1 MAKRSKGYKKMIE
14 GMDKAEI
21 YNIKDALKLIKEKK
35 RVKFDETVEMT
46 FRLGVDPRKSDQMV
60 RGVVTLPHGTGK
72 TVRVL
77 VITGDAKKEEA
88 ENAGAEFVGSD
99 DLVEKIQGGWTDFDV
114 MIATPD
120 MMKKMG
126 KLGRILGPKG
136 LMPSPK
142 SGTVTQNVGQAV
154 QDVKKG
160 KIEFKVDK
168 TGNLHVGIG
177 KVSFEVDALYDNALA
192 VADAVNKAKPKVSK
206 GTYLIKACLSST
218 MGPGITLKQDSLKH
232 K

>member
-1 MAKRSKGYKKMIE
+1 MAKQSKGYKKMSDVLE
-14 GMDKAEI
+14 KGKSYDV
-21 YNIKDALKLIKEKK
+21 KDALQLLKDNT

-60 RGVVTLPHGTGK
+60 RGVVSLPHGTGK
-72 TVRVL
+72 TIKVL
-77 VITGDAKKEEA
+77 VLTGDAKKAEAEEA
-88 ENAGAEFVGSD
+88 GADFVGD
-99 DLVEKIQGGWTDFDV
+99 DDIVAKIQKGWTDFDV
-114 MIATPD
+114 IIATPD

-126 KLGRILGPKG
+126 KLGRILGPRG

-142 SGTVTQNVGQAV
+142 AGTVTQNVGQAV
-154 QDVKKG
+154 KDVKKG

-177 KVSFEVDALYDNALA
+177 KISFDVNKLCDNALA
-192 VADAVNKAKPKVSK
+192 VAGAIAKARPKTSK
-206 GTYLIKACLSST
+206 GTYLIKAYLSST
-218 MGPGITLKQDSLKH
+218 MGPGLELVKDSIKV